1 MEMLKLEPKE
11 FERKIC
17 EAVRK
22 AERLPENYRLYVHKL
37 RYTITKD
44 ETPNEVQ
51 AEVFVTE
58 GKIDSVKYL
67 LAWDGEKN
75 EFCRPQM
82 IWRKYAH
89 YRVMA
94 DFGMFNPLTR
104 AVAEGYQEYA
114 IAHLLR
120 ELGFR
125 KESAW
130 YIVKAKGMKPVKFKL
145 NRNNHWH
152 IEHYDFNGDYRFYP
166 SMGQQ
171 WELPW
176 GNMGI
181 PYYQPFDHEGNIYT
195 VPSLD
200 QIHEFC
206 CRRGFA
212 CYGIHEPQEIIR
224 HLVFMYRTINNDP
237 TAFRK
242 YVERK

>member
-1 MEMLKLEPKE
+1 MTFK
-11 FERKIC
+11 
-17 EAVRK
+17 
-22 AERLPENYRLYVHKL
+22 ERLKAKLIELRDIKEQTSHLNEEAYNSGRWKGLTAAINLIDSMPEEPASEDLDFQTFAKEMDN
-37 RYTITKD
+37 
-44 ETPNEVQ
+44 
-51 AEVFVTE
+51 VFNLPSDVTE
-58 GKIDSVKYL
+58 NT
-67 LAWDGEKN
+67 E
-75 EFCRPQM
+75 E
-82 IWRKYAH
+82 
-89 YRVMA
+89 
-94 DFGMFNPLTR
+94 PLNW
-104 AVAEGYQEYA
+104 EYA

-152 IEHYDFNGDYRFYP
+152 IEHHDFNGDSKFYP
-166 SMGQQ
+166 RMALQ
-171 WELPW
+171 WKLPW
-176 GNMGI
+176 GEIGT

-212 CYGIHEPQEIIR
+212 CYSIHEPQEIIR
-224 HLVFMYRTINNDP
+224 HLVFMYRKLNNDQ

>member
-1 MEMLKLEPKE
+1 MEMLKLETE
-11 FERKIC
+11 ERNRKIC

-22 AERLPENYRLYVHKL
+22 AEKLPDNYRLYVTTVQF
-37 RYTITKD
+37 TITKN
-44 ETPNEVQ
+44 ETPDEIQ

-67 LAWDGEKN
+67 LAWDEEKN

-82 IWRKYAH
+82 IWRKYAN
-89 YRVMA
+89 YRLMA

-145 NRNNHWH
+145 NRNNYWR
-152 IEHYDFNGDYRFYP
+152 IEHHDFNGDGRFYP

-171 WELPW
+171 WERFGRMETPF
-176 GNMGI
+176 
-181 PYYQPFDHEGNIYT
+181 YQPFDHEGNLYT

-200 QIHEFC
+200 QIHDFC
-206 CRRGFA
+206 CKRGFA
-212 CYGIHEPQEIIR
+212 CFGIWQPQEIIL
-224 HLVFMYRTINNDP
+224 HLVFMYRKVNNDP

-242 YVERK
+242 YVQRKY

>member
-1 MEMLKLEPKE
+1 MEMLKLELKE

-22 AERLPENYRLYVHKL
+22 AEKLPENYRLYVQKIG
-37 RYTITKD
+37 YTITKD

-51 AEVFVTE
+51 AEVAVTE
-58 GKIDSVKYL
+58 GKIECVKYL
-67 LAWDGEKN
+67 LAWDEEKN
-75 EFCRPQM
+75 EFCRPLM
-82 IWRKYAH
+82 VWRKYAN
-89 YRVMA
+89 YRMMA

-130 YIVKAKGMKPVKFKL
+130 YIVKAKGMKPMKFKL

-176 GNMGI
+176 GKMGT

-224 HLVFMYRTINNDP
+224 HLVFMYRILNNDQ